1 MNKFRIKTQELY
13 NGRKFYTAQVR
24 VKKYFLFIPYLNRSY
39 EDIALTVNNKDNIY
53 FLTAI
58 TDTPQDIPNLPN
70 FGAYIICV
78 SGGPTQ
84 DPGAPGTPATGTTLP
99 TLTASLCKSD
109 ATAGGSIAVLGS
121 QAGTGAWAGNNLTI
135 TSTATNFQIAHDRAG
150 VTGNFNIRIL
160 GTQGAT

>member
-1 MNKFRIKTQELY
+1 MTFPIIQQPSLPPNTIVPE
-13 NGRKFYTAQVR
+13 ND
-24 VKKYFLFIPYLNRSY
+24 FLFIPYLNRLY

-58 TDTPQDIPNLPN
+58 TSSASNISNLPN

-78 SGGPTQ
+78 SGQTSS
-84 DPGAPGTPATGTTLP
+84 LP
-99 TLTASLCKSD
+99 TITASLCKSNSGV
-109 ATAGGSIAVLGS
+109 AGSIAVLGS
-121 QAGTGAWAGNNLTI
+121 QAGTGGTWGGKNLTI
-135 TSTATNFQIAHDRAG
+135 TATATNFQIAHNAAG